1 MIINLNLRLIELIIL
16 WLLILLERKKVKLVK
31 IINYYILLLVKV
43 YEFKLGSFGEVR
55 KAVHLASKQVRAV
68 KIIHKNKS
76 SVNQ

>member
-1 MIINLNLRLIELIIL
+1 MINLNLQLTDLIIL
-16 WLLILLERKKVKLVK
+16 WLLILSERKKVKLART
-31 IINYYILLLVKV
+31 INYYILPLDKV
-43 YEFKLGSFGEVR
+43 YWFKLGSFGEVR